1 MDIQQKLT
9 SLAMMGA
16 TWVMWLLITISVFG
30 LAIAIERAVV
40 MLLTSDNVRRLK
52 DDIIGFLRRGDVDG
66 ARRRLSRSRSFEAR
80 IARAGLEVAH
90 DGAESA
96 SERMAGAAQTAKL
109 SMERRL
115 AFLGTVG
122 SNAPFVGLLGT
133 VIGIINAFA
142 ELNASAGK
150 VSAGLM
156 AEIGEALVATA
167 VGILVAIP
175 AVVFFNV
182 FNRVIKAR
190 LSRAEALSR
199 EVMAFLKATPI
210 AANATATASDKE

>member
-9 SLAMMGA
+9 GLAMMGA
-16 TWVMWLLITISVFG
+16 SWVMWLLIIVSVFG
-30 LAIAIERAVV
+30 LAIALERAIVLV
-40 MLLTSDNVRRLK
+40 LTRDNIRKLK
-52 DDIIGFLRRGDVDG
+52 DDLLGLLRRGDVSG
-66 ARRRLSRSRSFEAR
+66 ARARLASSRSYEAK
-80 IARAGLEVAH
+80 IAAAGLDAAVH
-90 DGAESA
+90 GADSA
-96 SERMAGAAQTAKL
+96 AEKVAGAAQTAKL

-133 VIGIINAFA
+133 VIGIINAFH
-142 ELNASAGK
+142 ELNGAAGK

-156 AEIGEALVATA
+156 AQVGEALVATA

-182 FNRVIKAR
+182 FNRIIRAR
-190 LSRAEALSR
+190 LSRADALSR
-199 EVMAFLKATPI
+199 DVMAFIHSGQP
-210 AANATATASDKE
+210 AAAGQE

>member
-1 MDIQQKLT
+1 MTLQDKLT

-16 TWVMWLLITISVFG
+16 SWVMWLLITISVFG
-30 LAIAIERAVV
+30 LAIAIERAIV
-40 MLLTSDNVRRLK
+40 LFATRDNIRRLK
-52 DDIIGFLRRGDVDG
+52 EDLIGLLKSGDLAG
-66 ARRRLSRSRSFEAR
+66 ARARLARSRSYEAR
-80 IARAGLEVAH
+80 IARAGLDEGQRGPEAAA
-90 DGAESA
+90 D
-96 SERMAGAAQTAKL
+96 RMAGEAQTARI

-142 ELNASAGK
+142 ELESAAGK
-150 VSAGLM
+150 VTAGLM
-156 AEIGEALVATA
+156 AEVGEALVATA
-167 VGILVAIP
+167 VGICVAIP

-190 LSRAEALSR
+190 LARAEALSR
-199 EVMAFLKATPI
+199 NVTAFLKSAPS
-210 AANATATASDKE
+210 AAQGQE

>member
-9 SLAMMGA
+9 GLAMMGA
-16 TWVMWLLITISVFG
+16 SWVMWLLIVVSVFG
-30 LAIAIERAVV
+30 LAIALERAIVLV
-40 MLLTSDNVRRLK
+40 LTRDNIRKLK
-52 DDIIGFLRRGDVDG
+52 DDLLGLLRRGDVAG
-66 ARRRLSRSRSFEAR
+66 ARARLATSRSYEAK
-80 IARAGLEVAH
+80 IAAAGLDAAVH
-90 DGAESA
+90 GADSA
-96 SERMAGAAQTAKL
+96 AEKVAGAAQTAKL

-133 VIGIINAFA
+133 VIGIINAFH
-142 ELNASAGK
+142 ELNGAAAGQ

-156 AEIGEALVATA
+156 AQVGEALVATA

-182 FNRVIKAR
+182 FNRIIRAR
-190 LSRAEALSR
+190 LSRADALSR
-199 EVMAFLKATPI
+199 DVMAFIHAG
-210 AANATATASDKE
+210 AAGQE